1 MDVRLRDLYEDL
13 CDELYDLFRRILECE
28 EKESVSIRYRGH
40 DVYEGSRDTGRIIIG
55 SENGEDFSYAYRL
68 RFDSKPNKPNQISW
82 RSSNKDFSDLSIL
95 LGEDKYIIDDVLSL
109 YAQRTD
115 AVSHDDVEYVENLFE
130 QIESRR
136 QSIQREYDIKDVKK
150 MIENR
155 EVDKLQNIISPSR
168 SSDVEIWKM
177 MFSYNRAGD
186 VVENNIDF
194 PYIDNSKILARGER
208 TYCSGDN
215 VKNYPVGLVIEETEQ
230 LNKFFIHRIPRTEKL
245 DDYNYNWTESD
256 LQRILGYES
265 NYIPNNGDL
274 IPENKKVRIGRNLT
288 VEKKSYDKEIRS
300 YRHELFS
307 DIQEVLHT
315 VYYRSYRNAKS
326 IDLTGLDA
334 RITSNGLRIDDD
346 CSNSEVKDIQ
356 NELGINESDVRSQQR
371 KRNIGRLSS
380 NLRSDIIKDLYMEKF
395 CDWLFERSYHEIK
408 EFQLEYEENSH
419 RDISR
424 AVPRHLCGLNV
435 EDKLTDFIIQDPS
448 DMSKKGLYNLVKHLS
463 EEAFT
468 GSDEEFFL
476 HDDMKLRTTNSTDYT
491 YGVRIKGYDESVI
504 ERIIIPESSKMII
517 ENEGNQRSYVL
528 SKGVYVFRQL
538 NRIRTIRY
546 SSNS

>member
-13 CDELYDLFRRILECE
+13 CDELYNSFRRILKCE
-28 EKESVSIRYRGH
+28 NEESVSIRYRGN
-40 DVYEGSRDTGRIIIG
+40 DIYEGSRDTGRIIIG

-82 RSSNKDFSDLSIL
+82 HSSNEEFSDLSIL
-95 LGEDKYIIDDVLSL
+95 LGERDYIIDDVLTL

-115 AVSHDDVEYVENLFE
+115 AVSHDDVEHIEDLFE

-136 QSIQREYDIKDVKK
+136 QSIQREYSIGDVKQ
-150 MIENR
+150 MIENGDI
-155 EVDKLQNIISPSR
+155 EKLQNIISPSR

-177 MFSYNRAGD
+177 IFSYNRTGD
-186 VVENNIDF
+186 VIENNIDF
-194 PYIDNSKILARGER
+194 PYVDDSKILARGER
-208 TYCSGDN
+208 TYCSGDE
-215 VKNYPVGLVIEETEQ
+215 VKNYAIGLVIEETEQ

-245 DDYNYNWTESD
+245 DDYSYNWTESD

-265 NYIPNNGDL
+265 NYISNHGDV
-274 IPENKKVRIGRNLT
+274 IPDDQEVRIGRNLT

-300 YRHELFS
+300 YQHELFS
-307 DIQEVLHT
+307 EIQRVLHT
-315 VYYRSYRNAKS
+315 VYHRSYRDANS

-334 RITSNGLRIDDD
+334 RMTSNGLNIDDD

-356 NELGINESDVRSQQR
+356 SELGINESDVRSRQK
-371 KRNIGRLSS
+371 KRSIGRLSS
-380 NLRSDIIKDLYMEKF
+380 NLRSDIIKNLHIEKF
-395 CDWLFERSYHEIK
+395 CDWIFDRSYSEIK

-424 AVPRHLCGLNV
+424 AVPRHLCGLKV
-435 EDKLTDFIIQDPS
+435 EDELTDFTLQDPS
-448 DMSKKGLYNLVKHLS
+448 NMSKRGLYNLVRHLS
-463 EEAFT
+463 EKAFT
-468 GSDEEFFL
+468 GSEGDFFV

-491 YGVRIKGYDESVI
+491 YDVQIKGYDESVI
-504 ERIIIPESSKMII
+504 ERIIVPNSSKMII
-517 ENEGNQRSYVL
+517 ENEGNQRSYEL
-528 SKGVYVFRQL
+528 SKGVYVFKKL
-538 NRIRTIRY
+538 NTIRTIHY